1 VNKKSNNNQK
11 ALKAKIY
18 IATIIIVGLV
28 FFAFSIYLAYYKYQF
43 NLTNSEI
50 IVFIILLIAR
60 FLSEI
65 FPIEYFPEKENH
77 AEITVSIALTIL
89 IAFIFKPFYAILI
102 IIITEVASNIFAR
115 KEWYKTI
122 FNALF
127 LSIVTGATSL
137 VFSAFYNYSL
147 SFFTPKNLV
156 VVTLAGALNFFLETG
171 ILFGLLSILNKKQFL
186 NFWFKNIKQIS
197 LEIYTLYPLG
207 FLLIYLYTVNF
218 WSAVLLIPVF
228 FAIYAASQ
236 EKIEIIK
243 QTEKT
248 LYALVKLEENKF
260 QETREHSERVSNLT
274 ALLCKKLGIGESDT
288 EVIVKAA
295 KLHDIGKISVP
306 DYIVQK
312 PEALNAQEWEWI
324 KAHPGNGYELLK
336 GLSTFKSGA
345 EIIKYHHERWNGTG
359 YPEKLKG
366 KQIPLGAR
374 IIAIVDSFDAA
385 ISPRVYKKTTKSIK
399 TVLNEFIE
407 DSQKPDSER
416 KYDKEIIGV
425 FVSLIKELVNNKNI
439 MENEDE
445 RLKYFP
451 KQSRVE

>member
-1 VNKKSNNNQK
+1 
-11 ALKAKIY
+11 
-18 IATIIIVGLV
+18 
-28 FFAFSIYLAYYKYQF
+28 
-43 NLTNSEI
+43 
-50 IVFIILLIAR
+50 
-60 FLSEI
+60 
-65 FPIEYFPEKENH
+65 
-77 AEITVSIALTIL
+77 
-89 IAFIFKPFYAILI
+89 
-102 IIITEVASNIFAR
+102 
-115 KEWYKTI
+115 
-122 FNALF
+122 
-127 LSIVTGATSL
+127 
-137 VFSAFYNYSL
+137 
-147 SFFTPKNLV
+147 
-156 VVTLAGALNFFLETG
+156 
-171 ILFGLLSILNKKQFL
+171 LSILNKKKFL
-186 NFWFKNIKQIS
+186 SFWLQNIKQTS

-218 WSAVLLIPVF
+218 WSAVFLIPVF

-312 PEALNAQEWEWI
+312 PQALNAQEWKWI
-324 KAHPGNGYELLK
+324 KSHPENGYELLK

-366 KQIPLGAR
+366 KQTPLGSR

-407 DSQKPDSER
+407 DSQKPDSKR
-416 KYDKEIIGV
+416 KYDKEIIGT
-425 FVSLIKELVNNKNI
+425 FINLIKEFINNKNI
-439 MENEDE
+439 MENEEE

-451 KQSRVE
+451 KQSRVK